1 MIFQQFLFL
10 WTGGEKKSIIDGL
23 VVALAPLEQDETVLA
38 LPRARVLSVANSEL
52 FEKLREELTALD
64 PWLVF
69 THSFIH
75 LFIAFF
81 LVFRLFFKFLYYI
94 VYKQMKGKKKVH
106 GWLK

>member
-1 MIFQQFLFL
+1 MIFQHFLFC
-10 WTGGEKKSIIDGL
+10 GRGRKKKSIIDGL

-69 THSFIH
+69 THSFIYLL
-75 LFIAFF
+75 LFSRFPSFF
-81 LVFRLFFKFLYYI
+81 
-94 VYKQMKGKKKVH
+94 
-106 GWLK
+106 